1 MRLKD
6 KVALI
11 TGGARGIG
19 LAVARRYAEEGAVCA
34 IADLRLDDAAAAAG
48 AIEKAGGK
56 ALPLAVDV
64 TSQESIDAMMAELVR
79 RAGGVDILFNNAGIF
94 EIQPILEI
102 TRESWDRVFAVNTKG
117 VFFVLQ
123 AVAKR
128 LVEQGRGGKII
139 NLASEAG
146 RQGQPLVLHYC
157 ASKAAVI
164 SITQSAG
171 LALAKQKINVNAI
184 APGVI
189 DTPMWDIVDSLFAK
203 YENLAIGEKKKQVGR
218 SVPYGRMGV
227 PEDIV
232 GAALFLASAESD
244 YVVGQ
249 TLNVCGGRQLD

>member
-1 MRLKD
+1 MRLED
-6 KVALI
+6 KVAII

-19 LAVARRYAEEGAVCA
+19 AAVARRYAAEGAVVA
-34 IADLRLDDAAAAAG
+34 VADLKLEDAAGLAG
-48 AIEKAGGK
+48 EIGGR
-56 ALPLAVDV
+56 AFGVAVDV
-64 TSQESIDAMMAELVR
+64 TRQDSIDALVAEVVR

-94 EIQPILEI
+94 EIQPVLEI
-102 TRESWDRVFAVNTKG
+102 TRESWDRVFDVNTKG
-117 VFFVLQ
+117 LFFTLQ
-123 AVAKR
+123 AVAR
-128 LVEQGRGGKII
+128 RMAEQGRGGKIV

-146 RQGQPLVLHYC
+146 RQGQALVLHYC

-189 DTPMWDIVDSLFAK
+189 DTPMWDVVDSLFAR

-232 GAALFLASAESD
+232 GAAVFLASAESD

>member
-6 KVALI
+6 KVALV

-19 LAVARRYAEEGAVCA
+19 RAVALRYAEEGAVCA
-34 IADLRLDDAAAAAG
+34 IADLRLEDAASVVGEIEQAG
-48 AIEKAGGK
+48 RKAF
-56 ALPLAVDV
+56 PLAVDV
-64 TSQESIDAMMAELVR
+64 TRQDSIDAMMAELVR
-79 RAGGVDILFNNAGIF
+79 RAGRVDILFNNAGIF
-94 EIQPILEI
+94 EIQPVLEI

-117 VFFVLQ
+117 LFFVLQ
-123 AVAKR
+123 AAAR
-128 LVEQGRGGKII
+128 RMAEQGSGGKII

-171 LALAKQKINVNAI
+171 MALAKQKINVNAI

-232 GAALFLASAESD
+232 GAAVFLASAESD

>member
-6 KVALI
+6 KVAII

-19 LAVARRYAEEGAVCA
+19 AAVARRYAAEGAIVA
-34 IADLRLDDAAAAAG
+34 VADRLLDDATTLAG
-48 AIEKAGGK
+48 EIGGR
-56 ALPLAVDV
+56 AFPVAVDV
-64 TSQESIDAMMAELVR
+64 TRQDSIDALVAAVVR
-79 RAGGVDILFNNAGIF
+79 EAGGVDILFNNAGIF

-102 TRESWDRVFAVNTKG
+102 TRESWDRVFDVNTKG
-117 VFFVLQ
+117 LFFTLQ
-123 AVAKR
+123 AVAR
-128 LVEQGRGGKII
+128 RMAEQGRGGKII

-189 DTPMWDIVDSLFAK
+189 DTPMWDIVDSLFAR